1 MNAFERILEGIG
13 AIEVVMVM
21 GFLILV
27 AYSRWSVGRRGK
39 LRSTRSVR
47 NSSPDKRLLMFPRQI
62 EGLRQ
67 DAQLLIRKRNPTGWQ
82 DRKLRS
88 TAIVN

>member
-27 AYSRWSVGRRGK
+27 ACSRWSVGRREK
-39 LRSTRSVR
+39 LRSNRSAI
-47 NSSPDKRLLMFPRQI
+47 NSGPEKHLLMFPRRI
-62 EGLRQ
+62 AGL
-67 DAQLLIRKRNPTGWQ
+67 
-82 DRKLRS
+82 
-88 TAIVN
+88 